1 MLIVEGGG
9 HAMRGIRRG
18 VLGAAVVAIMLAMPR
33 WASAQLTSGSLAGT
47 VKDAQG
53 GVIPGATVT
62 LVSETR
68 GTRSVPIVT
77 NATGDFVFPNIPADT
92 YTIEVEMSSFKTLK
106 QSGIQVNPG
115 PQVSIGA
122 LTLEIGGATE
132 TVSVKGES
140 PVIQTASGERS
151 FAIPTQT
158 VENLPFASRSF
169 LQLGQLAPGVVMNG
183 AQVQRLGSIVQSTT
197 VMMDGVSTIDT
208 GSNGAIVQMN
218 VES

>member
-1 MLIVEGGG
+1 MKGLRS
-9 HAMRGIRRG
+9 MTWC
-18 VLGAAVVAIMLAMPR
+18 AAVFTIVIVTAPSA
-33 WASAQLTSGSLAGT
+33 AAQLTTGSLAGT
-47 VKDAQG
+47 IKDVQG

-68 GTRSVPIVT
+68 GTRSVPVVT
-77 NATGDFVFPNIPADT
+77 NATGDFVFPNLPADT
-92 YTIEVEMSSFKTLK
+92 YTVEVDMSGFKILK
-106 QSGIQVNPG
+106 QSGITVNPG

-122 LTLEIGGATE
+122 LTLEVGGGME
-132 TVSVKGES
+132 TVNVKGES
-140 PVIQTASGERS
+140 PIIQTASGERS

-183 AQVQRLGSIVQSTT
+183 TQVQRLGSIVQSTT
-197 VMMDGVSTIDT
+197 VMMDGVSTRDT

-218 VES
+218 VEA

>member
-1 MLIVEGGG
+1 
-9 HAMRGIRRG
+9 MRGIRRG
-18 VLGAAVVAIMLAMPR
+18 VLGAAVVAIMLAMPP
-33 WASAQLTSGSLAGT
+33 WASAQLTTGSLAGT

-169 LQLGQLAPGVVMNG
+169 LQLGQLAPGVVM
-183 AQVQRLGSIVQSTT
+183 ATRRTT
-197 VMMDGVSTIDT
+197 ICSRTLWR
-208 GSNGAIVQMN
+208 
-218 VES
+218 